1 MPRRNPFLFI
11 RNEINYFLTNP
22 ITIRDSARIP
32 KVSNNN
38 SDLAAKNK
46 VKISGGVE

>member
-11 RNEINYFLTNP
+11 RNEINYFLT
-22 ITIRDSARIP
+22 RDSARIP

>member
-1 MPRRNPFLFI
+1 MIKTYIDGFY
-11 RNEINYFLTNP
+11 YFLKIP
-22 ITIRDSARIP
+22 STINESAKIP

-38 SDLAAKNK
+38 SYLDAKNN